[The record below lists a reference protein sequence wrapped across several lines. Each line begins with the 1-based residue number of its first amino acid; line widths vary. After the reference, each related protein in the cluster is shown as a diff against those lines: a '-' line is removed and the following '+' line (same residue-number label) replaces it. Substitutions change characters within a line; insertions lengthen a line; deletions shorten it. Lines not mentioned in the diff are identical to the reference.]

1 MRNINLLIKPASS
14 SCNLRCKYCF
24 YFDVSNNREVK
35 NYGIMNDETLENLVR
50 RVYEEVTETVNFAFQ
65 GGEPTIA
72 GLEYFKKFHKFV
84 EKYNTKNITTNFA
97 LQTNGTLLD
106 KKWAELFKKYNYL
119 IGISLDGNKEIHNHF
134 RVDAKGEGTFNDV
147 FKATKLLKKYEVE
160 FNILCV
166 VNKLTAQNGKLI
178 YNFFRK
184 SGFRYYQFIPCLD
197 SLSDAKNEDYSLT
210 AEDFGI
216 FLDETFNLWYED
228 IVNNRRISVRHFDN
242 YIKILLGGQPEACDM
257 VGHCNMNVIV
267 ESDGSAYP
275 CDFYVLDELK
285 IGNLNDN
292 GIEEMLS
299 SEKERQFLSSSLA
312 VQDKCRICKY
322 FKICRGGCRRHKEMN
337 DGVYENRFCESYKY
351 FFDRNIDKMLHV
363 AEIVRNFQRQ
373 NNL

>member
-24 YFDVSNNREVK
+24 YHDVSNNREIK
-35 NYGIMNDETLENLVR
+35 NYGIMNNETLENLVK
-50 RVYEEVTETVNFAFQ
+50 RVYEEVEETVNFAFQ
-65 GGEPTIA
+65 GGEPTVA
-72 GLEYFKKFHKFV
+72 GLEYFKKFHSLI

-97 LQTNGTLLD
+97 IQTNGTLLD

-119 IGISLDGNKEIHNHF
+119 VGISLDGNRDIHNHF
-134 RVDAKGEGTFNDV
+134 RVDANGEGTFNEV
-147 FKATKLLKKYEVE
+147 IKATKLLKKYEVD

-166 VNKLTAQNGKLI
+166 VNRLTAQNGKLI

-197 SLSDAKNEDYSLT
+197 SLSDEKNEDYSLT
-210 AEDFGI
+210 AKDYGI

-228 IVNNRRISVRHFDN
+228 IVSGKKVSVRTFDN
-242 YIKILLGGQPEACDM
+242 YIKILLGTEPEACDM

-285 IGNLNDN
+285 IGNLNEN
-292 GIEEMLS
+292 SIKEMLTS
-299 SEKERQFLSSSLA
+299 DKERQFLNSSLM
-312 VQDKCRICKY
+312 VNDKCKLCKY
-322 FKICRGGCRRHKEMN
+322 FKICRGGCRRHKEVN
-337 DGVYENRFCESYKY
+337 DGIYENRFCESYKY
-351 FFDRNIDKMLHV
+351 FFNKNIQKMLHI
-363 AEIVRNFQRQ
+363 ANIVKNF
-373 NNL
+373 